1 MKRLLISILLVTSL
15 LGANALASDS
25 KTTSL
30 YNFKEGRFDTV
41 NVETVTEEQAKDYLP
56 DNPTV
61 KKLFEVYKEQGNGV
75 GYALISTVLDMKE
88 ASQGGASIM
97 FNFKTGK
104 KESVAIDKLTPQ
116 EAKAYIPQHP
126 SALQLFDFY
135 YSESGDIASAIKKT
149 LMDTMEV
156 IKSIPQQ

>member
-1 MKRLLISILLVTSL
+1 
-15 LGANALASDS
+15 
-25 KTTSL
+25 
-30 YNFKEGRFDTV
+30 
-41 NVETVTEEQAKDYLP
+41 
-56 DNPTV
+56 
-61 KKLFEVYKEQGNGV
+61 
-75 GYALISTVLDMKE
+75 
-88 ASQGGASIM
+88 M